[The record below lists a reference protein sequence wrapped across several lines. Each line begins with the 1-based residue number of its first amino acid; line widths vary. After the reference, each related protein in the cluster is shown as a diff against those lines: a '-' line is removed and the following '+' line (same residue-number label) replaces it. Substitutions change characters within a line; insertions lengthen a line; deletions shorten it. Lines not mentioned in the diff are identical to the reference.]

1 LVPDGINGRYGI
13 AKRARSACS
22 KDRNLHDQSFK
33 NLILDYPR
41 QALAFFAGEEAG
53 DDLEH
58 ARISTGGRK

>member
-1 LVPDGINGRYGI
+1 LQS
-13 AKRARSACS
+13 ATRSAGS
-22 KDRNLHDQSFK
+22 EDRNLHDQSFK